1 MQLQFYPE
9 LEQALKPMGRLKS
22 ERESRDTKG
31 GLMKME
37 ADIAPG
43 K

>member
-1 MQLQFYPE
+1 MQLQFYPA
-9 LEQALKPMGRLKS
+9 LEQALMPVGRLMS
-22 ERESRDTKG
+22 ERENRDTKR

>member
-9 LEQALKPMGRLKS
+9 LEQALKPMGSLMS
-22 ERESRDTKG
+22 ERENRDTKR
-31 GLMKME
+31 GLVKME